1 MDRKL
6 MYKLELASVKYTPII
21 VAFSILIGLIFS
33 YLEIAIPLID
43 TLFGAS
49 IIATIP
55 MYISSYTY
63 KFCSYHRMFIHYIV
77 LVHLVDTCDILI
89 GIPLD
94 DFNLLILYLIITG
107 ILAFIILFLYLRN
120 KNKK

>member
-1 MDRKL
+1 
-6 MYKLELASVKYTPII
+6 MYKLELVSIKYTSII

-33 YLEIAIPLID
+33 YLEIAVPLID

-49 IIATIP
+49 IVATIP

-77 LVHLVDTCDILI
+77 LVHLIDTCDILI
-89 GIPLD
+89 GIPLN

-107 ILAFIILFLYLRN
+107 IFLLLILYYHQKC
-120 KNKK
+120 KNK

>member
-6 MYKLELASVKYTPII
+6 MYKLELVSVKYTPII

-33 YLEIAIPLID
+33 YLEIAMPLMD

-49 IIATIP
+49 IVATIP

-77 LVHLVDTCDILI
+77 LVHLIDTCDILI

-107 ILAFIILFLYLRN
+107 IFLLLILYYHQKC
-120 KNKK
+120 KNK

>member
-6 MYKLELASVKYTPII
+6 MYKLELVSVKYTPVI
-21 VAFSILIGLIFS
+21 VSFSILIGLIFS

-49 IIATIP
+49 IVATIP

-107 ILAFIILFLYLRN
+107 IFLLLILYYHQKC
-120 KNKK
+120 KNK

>member
-6 MYKLELASVKYTPII
+6 MYKLELVSVKYTPII
-21 VAFSILIGLIFS
+21 VSFSILIGLILS
-33 YLEIAIPLID
+33 YLEIAMPLID

-107 ILAFIILFLYLRN
+107 IFLLLILYYHQKC
-120 KNKK
+120 KNK

>member
-6 MYKLELASVKYTPII
+6 MYKLELVSVKYTPII

-33 YLEIAIPLID
+33 YLEIAVPLID

-77 LVHLVDTCDILI
+77 LVHLIDTCDILI

-107 ILAFIILFLYLRN
+107 IFLLLILYYHQKC
-120 KNKK
+120 KNK

>member
-6 MYKLELASVKYTPII
+6 MYKLELVSVKYTPII
-21 VAFSILIGLIFS
+21 VAFSILIGLILS
-33 YLEIAIPLID
+33 YLEIAMPLID

-49 IIATIP
+49 IVATIP
-55 MYISSYTY
+55 MYVSSYTY

-89 GIPLD
+89 GISLD

-107 ILAFIILFLYLRN
+107 IFLLLILYYHQKC
-120 KNKK
+120 KNK

>member
-6 MYKLELASVKYTPII
+6 MYKLELVSVKYTPVI

-77 LVHLVDTCDILI
+77 LVHLIDTCDILI
-89 GIPLD
+89 GIPLN

-107 ILAFIILFLYLRN
+107 IFLLLILYYHQKC
-120 KNKK
+120 KNK

>member
-6 MYKLELASVKYTPII
+6 MYKLELVSVKYTPII
-21 VAFSILIGLIFS
+21 VAFSILIGLILS
-33 YLEIAIPLID
+33 YLEIAMPLID

-77 LVHLVDTCDILI
+77 LVHLIDTCDILI

-107 ILAFIILFLYLRN
+107 IFLLLILYYHQKC
-120 KNKK
+120 KNK

>member
-6 MYKLELASVKYTPII
+6 MYKLELVSVKYTPII

-49 IIATIP
+49 IVATIP

-77 LVHLVDTCDILI
+77 LVHLIDTCDILI

-107 ILAFIILFLYLRN
+107 IFLLLILYYHQKC
-120 KNKK
+120 KNK